1 MNMEQKLAR
10 NGRQALG
17 EAINFVMTCRTLDP
31 LGNYLH
37 IGDLQWW
44 CRDGSLDDQQNWH
57 FWRQESGE
65 VLALGL
71 LDGDGIACL
80 RHPNFRTHESY
91 LAVRQWGLQRL
102 KERAR
107 QQGESQYEVQEEAA
121 DDEPEIASFLER
133 EGYTRQET
141 YFNFY
146 RRSLLEPV
154 PAPVLPAGFTFRSV
168 AGEAEA
174 EMRAALQL
182 DAFFRGGNKNYEEWT
197 LRQLAVMKMP
207 YYDPQL
213 DLMIM
218 APDGTPAAGC
228 ICWEDPVNR
237 VALFEPVGTRP
248 QFRRQGL
255 ATALMLGG
263 LQRLRER
270 GMQAALVI
278 GVHPGKE
285 ENSTE
290 FTSSRFVYEAVGF
303 QLLRRIYTYH
313 KVFATAL

>member
-10 NGRQALG
+10 NGGQALG
-17 EAINFVMTCRTLDP
+17 EAMNFVTICRALDP

-57 FWRQESGE
+57 FWSQESGE

-71 LDGDGIACL
+71 IDGNEIVCL
-80 RHPNFRTHESY
+80 LHPNFRTHERY
-91 LAVRQWGLQRL
+91 LTVRQWALQRL

-107 QQGESQYEVQEEAA
+107 QQGESQYEVREEAA
-121 DDEPEIASFLER
+121 DDDPEAASFLER
-133 EGYTRQET
+133 EGYERQEM
-141 YFNFY
+141 YY
-146 RRSLLEPV
+146 HLYHRSLLESV
-154 PAPVLPAGFTFRSV
+154 PAPVLPEGFTIRSV
-168 AGEAEA
+168 AGSAEA
-174 EMRAALQL
+174 EMRAALQR
-182 DAFFRGGNKNYEEWT
+182 DAFFPGGSKTYEEGT

-207 YYDPQL
+207 HYDPQL
-213 DLMIM
+213 DLMVM

-237 VALFEPVGTRP
+237 VGLFEPVGTRP

-278 GVHPGKE
+278 GAHPGKE

>member
-1 MNMEQKLAR
+1 MNREQKLAR
-10 NGRQALG
+10 NGGQALE
-17 EAINFVMTCRTLDP
+17 EAMNFVMICRALDP

-57 FWRQESGE
+57 FWFQENGE

-71 LDGDGIACL
+71 LDGNGIVCL
-80 RHPNFRTHESY
+80 LHPNFRTHERY
-91 LAVRQWGLQRL
+91 LTVRQWGLQRL
-102 KERAR
+102 KERAQ
-107 QQGESQYEVQEEAA
+107 QQGENQYEVQEEAA
-121 DDEPEIASFLER
+121 DDEPETVRFLES
-133 EGYTRQET
+133 EGYTRQEK
-141 YFNFY
+141 YYNFY
-146 RRSLLEPV
+146 RRSLLESV
-154 PAPVLPAGFTFRSV
+154 PAPVLPAGFTLRPV

-174 EMRAALQL
+174 EMRAALQR
-182 DAFFRGGNKNYEEWT
+182 DAFLPRGSKTYEEGT

-207 YYDPQL
+207 HYDPQL
-213 DLMIM
+213 DLMVM

-228 ICWEDPVNR
+228 ICWEDPVNH
-237 VALFEPVGTRP
+237 VGLFEPVGTRP

-263 LQRLRER
+263 LQRLRAR
-270 GMQAALVI
+270 GMQTALVI
-278 GVHPGKE
+278 GTHPGKE

-313 KVFATAL
+313 KVFATAG